1 MIISTAKQRNALQ
14 WRQREITWQGFCD
27 RCAKAN
33 WVNSKASK
41 QTSKSDSK
49 FYIRKEALP

>member
-33 WVNSKASK
+33 WVSSKASK